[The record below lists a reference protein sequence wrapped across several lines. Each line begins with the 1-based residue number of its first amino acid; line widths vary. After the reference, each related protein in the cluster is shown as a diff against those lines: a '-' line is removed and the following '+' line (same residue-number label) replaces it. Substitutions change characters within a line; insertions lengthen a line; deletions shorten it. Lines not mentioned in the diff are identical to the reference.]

1 MESSNKIKAFLDLQS
16 FRDLTITISCIYLG
30 EITAATE
37 PLSRAPSWVSGLL
50 PKVIVIAMV
59 TSIVDLLLLP
69 PVSDRDMDKP
79 LDERES

>member
-1 MESSNKIKAFLDLQS
+1 M
-16 FRDLTITISCIYLG
+16 
-30 EITAATE
+30 
-37 PLSRAPSWVSGLL
+37 SGLL